1 MLKNEED
8 WYDSECLE
16 MPKIS
21 YLDNSLIL
29 GELILYTLNT
39 INFILYQK
47 KIKNIFQMCLRINI
61 AEYSNFLMMR
71 AKLITQ
77 QISFKI
83 L

>member
-8 WYDSECLE
+8 WYDSKCLE

-61 AEYSNFLMMR
+61 EEYSNFLMMR